1 MIHITWLI
9 TNAVGMFRFKCFPTT
24 DTTYCR
30 RLRPIYFQ
38 QHSDRTHTHTHTIRA
53 LDLFALDLF
62 WHRASSTQNTPVFF
76 FYSFKLRI
84 HFEALIPQPIA
95 ALQSIQNNKNFVN
108 YFESDVSNATHREIR
123 IVVPSNIWFV
133 IVLLCLSFSL
143 FSLSTNSFG
152 RNQFF
157 FHNVFDKFIK
167 LKRIL

>member
-1 MIHITWLI
+1 MLLGCSDLSAFQLPIL
-9 TNAVGMFRFKCFPTT
+9 
-24 DTTYCR
+24 YCR

-38 QHSDRTHTHTHTIRA
+38 QHSDRTHTHTIRA

-108 YFESDVSNATHREIR
+108 YFESDVSNATHRRYSYCCSLKYLICHCF
-123 IVVPSNIWFV
+123 IVFKFFFV
-133 IVLLCLSFSL
+133 LSL
-143 FSLSTNSFG
+143 
-152 RNQFF
+152 NQFLWSQSIF
-157 FHNVFDKFIK
+157 FSQCI
-167 LKRIL
+167 